1 MRRQTRV
8 IDTSAKLDALRRRHA
23 EFEERLRSFEN
34 RSYLTDM
41 EAAEVRKLKRQK
53 LQAKDEMRRFD
64 SAAG

>member
-1 MRRQTRV
+1 MRRQSRV
-8 IDTSAKLDALRRRHA
+8 INTSAKLDALRRRHA

-34 RSYLTDM
+34 RTYLTDM
-41 EAAEVRKLKRQK
+41 EASEVRRLKRQK